1 MGGGFN
7 TSKSQA
13 LYRACALQFVVP
25 CYPFAMTDPG
35 SGEATGLYDVN
46 RLAALL
52 GVTPATIR
60 TMRSRNQLPVATSEN
75 INGGAV
81 WAQEIVDAC
90 FAPKRN
96 NVAGVEPD
104 PCLPQVVDLFSGC
117 GGMSLGFQIAGFD
130 VIHGLDNWQ
139 CAVDT
144 YTANLGHDGTLL
156 DLSDVQ
162 ETIRVLKPIFEAAEH
177 IPAIIGGPPCQDFSS
192 AGKRVEGQR
201 ADLTEKYAYVVSY
214 FEPPFFVMENVA
226 RAKGS
231 GAYQRALDT
240 LRAAGYSVGT
250 IVLNADRCGVPQ
262 TRKRLIAVGSKDEAK
277 TKRIMELLVENQ
289 SDTPMTLRDYFG
301 DRLGTDHYYR
311 HPRSYSRRGVFSID
325 EPSPTVRGVNRPIPA
340 GYPGHPGDSAP
351 ITKARPLTTAERA
364 EIQTFPPG
372 FTFVGS
378 RTNTEQMVGNAVPV
392 RLAKFIGDQIAA
404 TWREGDGSLTSSPP

>member
-1 MGGGFN
+1 
-7 TSKSQA
+7 
-13 LYRACALQFVVP
+13 
-25 CYPFAMTDPG
+25 MTNFGPD
-35 SGEATGLYDVN
+35 EATGLYDVK

-60 TMRSRNQLPVATSEN
+60 TMRSRNQLPIATSEN

-81 WAQEIVDAC
+81 WAQEIVDAH
-90 FAPKRN
+90 FTPKRN
-96 NVAGVEPD
+96 NVASVEPD
-104 PCLPQVVDLFSGC
+104 PDLPQVVDLFSGC
-117 GGMSLGFQIAGFD
+117 GGLSLGFQFAGFD
-130 VIHGLDNWQ
+130 VIHGFDNWQ

-162 ETIRVLKPIFEAAEH
+162 ETIRVLTPIFEAAENA
-177 IPAIIGGPPCQDFSS
+177 PAIIGGPPCQDFSS

-201 ADLTEKYAYVVSY
+201 ADLTEKYAHVVSY
-214 FEPPFFVMENVA
+214 FEPPLFVMENVA
-226 RAKGS
+226 RAKGA

-240 LRAAGYSVGT
+240 LRSSGYFVDT

-262 TRKRLIAVGSKDEAK
+262 TRKRLIAVGTKDEAK

-289 SDTPMTLRDYFG
+289 SDKPMTLRDYFG
-301 DRLGTDHYYR
+301 DRLDTDHYYR
-311 HPRSYSRRGVFSID
+311 HPRSYARRGVFSVD

-351 ITKARPLTTAERA
+351 VAHARPLTTAERA

-372 FTFVGS
+372 FTFVSS

-404 TWREGDGSLTSSPP
+404 AWKGYL